1 MEWRAAGACRR
12 RPARGP
18 GPRPTG
24 SARPCSRGSS
34 TSTSCPAA
42 RVLDLYAGSGALGLE
57 AASRGA
63 RSVLLVDAD
72 RNAAKVARGN
82 AAVVGLP
89 GVVVREDTVE
99 RVLLAGPGGRG
110 RVDLVFLDPPYDLSE
125 DALGDA
131 LALLVGHGWL
141 APEALVVVERSSR
154 SPEPRWSEGLAPRGG
169 ASLRRDPDVVRR
181 RPRPRRGGLTRRIP
195 ARGGEGHDLTP
206 RCGLLWGGGASGPRS
221 DAEMRLLVGPGGE
234 RARRRGGTGRRRW

>member
-1 MEWRAAGACRR
+1 MTRIISGRAGGLRLQTPAGA
-12 RPARGP
+12 GT
-18 GPRPTG
+18 RPT
-24 SARPCSRGSS
+24 SDRVREALFSRLEHLDVLSG
-34 TSTSCPAA
+34 A

-99 RVLLAGPGGRG
+99 RVLLAGPGGGG
-110 RVDLVFLDPPYDLSE
+110 RVDLVLLDPPYDLSE
-125 DALGDA
+125 DALGDV

-154 SPEPRWSEGLAPRGG
+154 SPEPRWSEGLAP
-169 ASLRRDPDVVRR
+169 A
-181 RPRPRRGGLTRRIP
+181 
-195 ARGGEGHDLTP
+195 
-206 RCGLLWGGGASGPRS
+206 
-221 DAEMRLLVGPGGE
+221 GE
-234 RARRRGGTGRRRW
+234 RRYGETRMWFADAPGPDAVA